1 MEVNGVDMTKYE
13 KETALLNEAAEWRL
27 TGLLLECP
35 SEGWSAEVKS
45 LAREVSDPK
54 LKSAAGFAIEQAG
67 EGLYHS
73 IFGPGGPAP
82 AREVTYRSWV
92 QPGYLLSELAAYYE
106 AFAFHPE
113 SVDSP
118 DHVSVETAFVAYL
131 KIKQAFAIQRG
142 DSAATETTSIAANE
156 FRRDHLAKF
165 AEQISNSLAFSGV
178 DYLKLAGEA
187 LLERVGRDEDRKV
200 RQILPVLGNPD
211 DSFDECVV

>member
-1 MEVNGVDMTKYE
+1 MKKFET
-13 KETALLNEAAEWRL
+13 ETALLNEAAEWRL

-35 SEGWSAEVKS
+35 SAKWFVEVKS
-45 LAREVSDPK
+45 LAREVSDEK
-54 LKSAAGFAIEQAG
+54 LISAAGFAMEQAS

-106 AFAFHPE
+106 AFAYRPE

-118 DHVSVETAFVAYL
+118 DHVAVETSFMSYL

-142 DSAATETTSIAANE
+142 DSAAAETTATAAGE

-165 AEQISNSLAFSGV
+165 VEQISNSLAFSGV

-187 LLERVGRDEDRKV
+187 LLERVGRDEDRKI

-211 DSFDECVV
+211 DSFEECVI